1 MSEIRCDKC
10 GAILKARDIKKEK
23 CWKCG
28 ETVIQVV
35 EAEIRDDDEKLEP
48 VEQKDEKEKQTDE
61 NKTPDPV
68 VTQSKS
74 QNKAITTFLGI
85 AAAFGI
91 NTIYSFIFLGG
102 FGIFNF
108 FSFSTV
114 LVFLSKINPLFIP
127 IHLTGKFIR
136 MQWVDLF
143 VQPQGFMYNYFGGSD
158 FLLARRIID
167 NWDWISQESGIGIS
181 TFLIPALLWFIGP
194 ILSFIAIKKIRGGK
208 TIEAEPIPTVL
219 KTGGIIKNSF
229 SLGLNNKGLIIGAS
243 ILWALAAWV
252 PYLNVGTTIGFLGI
266 IISIS
271 KGNSTSATEIFNAKY
286 RKKMGEFFLLLSFMI
301 IGIASGYAFVIIPG
315 IVISIAWSQSILL
328 FIDKGYSPLE
338 SIKKSNDITYGEKW
352 TIFVG
357 YLSLVL
363 ILGLSVGLCMVIAGI
378 AESAELALIISFIG
392 YIAFTLV
399 MIGCSAYIYGEL
411 NKKLTAENN

>member
-1 MSEIRCDKC
+1 MSKIRCDKC
-10 GAILKARDIKKEK
+10 GALLKAGDIKKEK

-28 ETVIQVV
+28 KVVIQKV
-35 EAEIRDDDEKLEP
+35 EKETQPAENITSEP
-48 VEQKDEKEKQTDE
+48 VAQEDGKDEQTDE

-68 VTQSKS
+68 VTQSNS
-74 QNKAITTFLGI
+74 QDKTFITFLGI
-85 AAAFGI
+85 TAIIFVI
-91 NTIYSFIFLGG
+91 NTIYSFIFMGG
-102 FGIFNF
+102 FGIYNF
-108 FSFSTV
+108 FDFSTV
-114 LVFLSKINPLFIP
+114 LVFLSRINPLMIP
-127 IHLTGKFIR
+127 IHLAHKFIW
-136 MQWVDLF
+136 MQWMVIFVD
-143 VQPQGFMYNYFGGSD
+143 PQGFMVHYIGINSFSY
-158 FLLARRIID
+158 LI
-167 NWDWISQESGIGIS
+167 NEWDYISQTIGIS
-181 TFLIPALLWFIGP
+181 TFLPALLWFIGP
-194 ILSFIAIKKIRGGK
+194 LLSFFVAKKIPKSGSL
-208 TIEAEPIPTVL
+208 EPTSSLLNVSE
-219 KTGGIIKNSF
+219 IIKNSF

-243 ILWALAAWV
+243 ILWALTAWV

-266 IISIS
+266 IVSIS

-286 RKKMGEFFLLLSFMI
+286 LKMMGEFFLLLSFMI

-363 ILGLSVGLCMVIAGI
+363 ILGLSIGLLIILAVNVDEILALLVGL
-378 AESAELALIISFIG
+378 IG
-392 YIAFTLV
+392 YIAFILV